1 MAVNLHLPSGFHC
14 QKARSVDSDLD
25 AEALRVVNS
34 MPKWMPGT
42 QGGKAVNVK
51 YTVPIIF
58 RLTGDT
64 DAADKKGGKD

>member
-1 MAVNLHLPSGFHC
+1 M
-14 QKARSVDSDLD
+14 D